1 MVAITQVN
9 QGSLSNTS
17 ENVLDELH
25 DDIGDKKESI
35 STKVVSQNDFDSKP
49 ETDCRSEAV
58 MAAPSKSTDAATQSG
73 PSHLPTNVNTLGP
86 LEGGVLEAEED
97 LDDKTDNKQEK
108 AEMDAED
115 AF

>member
-1 MVAITQVN
+1 
-9 QGSLSNTS
+9 
-17 ENVLDELH
+17 
-25 DDIGDKKESI
+25 
-35 STKVVSQNDFDSKP
+35 
-49 ETDCRSEAV
+49 
-58 MAAPSKSTDAATQSG
+58 MAAPSKSTDAATHSG

-115 AF
+115 AFCLELRKINLKYQTEP